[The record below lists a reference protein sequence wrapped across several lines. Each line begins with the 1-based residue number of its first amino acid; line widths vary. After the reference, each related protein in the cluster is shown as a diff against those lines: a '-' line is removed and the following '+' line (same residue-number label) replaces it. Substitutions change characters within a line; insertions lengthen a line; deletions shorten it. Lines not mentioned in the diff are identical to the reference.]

1 MKKTR
6 LINIFS
12 LIFNLLL
19 LAAVIIPIVIL
30 FSSGMAVLDI
40 FLPYQVAAATFIGL
54 AAFICLILNIVAIVK
69 DDKLP
74 LAGSVLKLMGA
85 TVGVM
90 VPLFAILMFVV
101 HQIDGFTGDT
111 LFDLLIGSF
120 DFKGEAIYLR
130 LIVPALALLS
140 YILFDHSKKVAIPF
154 FFLGGL
160 VPALYFAFYI
170 VNSAA
175 KIVPWNSLYDWYSV
189 FGGQLG
195 YVFVGG
201 FIVLAF
207 IVALLLLLLNR
218 LFGHIFFPK
227 KKEEEPKEAPKQEER
242 VTAVPVD
249 DDIVNAIPVEEEK
262 AEEEP
267 KEQPVEE
274 PKQEEATP
282 VEQPQEEE
290 IEEEAAPK
298 EEPVAEEKP
307 VEEEKVEETP
317 AEQPQEE
324 QRAEETPVE
333 QPQEEQPAEEP
344 KEVTAPAEEEPKEE
358 KPAKKAP
365 AKKPAAKK
373 PAAKKAPAKKK
384 TEEKKPAAKKAPA
397 KKKTEEKETK
407 VYHLT
412 KRKEDG
418 KWAITFVGGQ
428 KAVKLF
434 KTKKEAEEYLKT
446 LTENQGAT
454 ALIRNSKGAK
464 AGKFASSIKAEEN
477 K

>member
-85 TVGVM
+85 TAGVM

-262 AEEEP
+262 AEE
-267 KEQPVEE
+267 
-274 PKQEEATP
+274 TP
-282 VEQPQEEE
+282 VEQPQEEQ
-290 IEEEAAPK
+290 P
-298 EEPVAEEKP
+298 AED
-307 VEEEKVEETP
+307 TP
-317 AEQPQEE
+317 A
-324 QRAEETPVE
+324 E

-344 KEVTAPAEEEPKEE
+344 KEEAAPAEEEPKEE

-373 PAAKKAPAKKK
+373 PAVKKAPAKKK

>member
-30 FSSGMAVLDI
+30 FSSGMAPLDV
-40 FLPYQVAAATFIGL
+40 FLPYQVVATTFIGL

-85 TVGVM
+85 TAGVM
-90 VPLFAILMFVV
+90 VPLFAILMFAV
-101 HQIDGFTGDT
+101 HQIDGVAGDT

-175 KIVPWNSLYDWYSV
+175 KIVPWNSSYDWYSV

-201 FIVLAF
+201 TIVLAF

-218 LFGHIFFPK
+218 LFGHIFFHK
-227 KKEEEPKEAPKQEER
+227 KKEEEPKEAPNQEER
-242 VTAVPVD
+242 VTAIPVD
-249 DDIVNAIPVEEEK
+249 DDIVNAIPVEEE
-262 AEEEP
+262 AP
-267 KEQPVEE
+267 KEEQPVEE
-274 PKQEEATP
+274 PKQEEEVKEERAE
-282 VEQPQEEE
+282 EQPQEEE
-290 IEEEAAPK
+290 VKEEAAPK
-298 EEPVAEEKP
+298 EEPVMEEKP
-307 VEEEKVEETP
+307 VEEEK
-317 AEQPQEE
+317 
-324 QRAEETPVE
+324 AEETPVE
-333 QPQEEQPAEEP
+333 QPQEEQQAEEAT
-344 KEVTAPAEEEPKEE
+344 EAAPAEEVKEE

-373 PAAKKAPAKKK
+373 PAAKKPAAKKAPAKKA
-384 TEEKKPAAKKAPA
+384 EEKKPAAKKAPA

-434 KTKKEAEEYLKT
+434 KTKKEAEEYLKI

-464 AGKFASSIKAEEN
+464 AGKFASSIKSEEN